1 MRYATKL
8 VACAAVC
15 IWGLQSSA
23 LLSAAPADVAY
34 RVEWPRTVP
43 ETTVELPPDF
53 PKDWPFYTL
62 SAVVVPL
69 VLFTGGL
76 EAAPEHSR
84 SLPPLQYNLVSAK
97 PRVGSRLLPHQSSPF
112 AINALTGEVTLTD
125 ALHPNGTTCSNGIR
139 RHDSTDGS
147 DGVWASRR
155 VASRKSTR
163 NRLCD
168 VSPSGNCIAHGR
180 SSCLRLAGPAQCRR
194 RATCSRTSNS
204 AS

>member
-1 MRYATKL
+1 MLSTAHTMATMRRRKTTARKRSTRSASGAARKVTRSSIRTEGSDAREWFSHNESGPQPQQERESGATLFDSHCLK
-8 VACAAVC
+8 AER
-15 IWGLQSSA
+15 
-23 LLSAAPADVAY
+23 AP
-34 RVEWPRTVP
+34 
-43 ETTVELPPDF
+43 
-53 PKDWPFYTL
+53 
-62 SAVVVPL
+62 
-69 VLFTGGL
+69 
-76 EAAPEHSR
+76 
-84 SLPPLQYNLVSAK
+84 
-97 PRVGSRLLPHQSSPF
+97 
-112 AINALTGEVTLTD
+112 
-125 ALHPNGTTCSNGIR
+125 GTTCSNGIR

>member
-1 MRYATKL
+1 MLRLIGAHCREGRVTKTRPPSIGGRL
-8 VACAAVC
+8 FCFRGADANGASTGPPKKKQLETPAAAKHASVSSVASFLMEV
-15 IWGLQSSA
+15 
-23 LLSAAPADVAY
+23 LS
-34 RVEWPRTVP
+34 
-43 ETTVELPPDF
+43 
-53 PKDWPFYTL
+53 
-62 SAVVVPL
+62 
-69 VLFTGGL
+69 L
-76 EAAPEHSR
+76 EIQHR
-84 SLPPLQYNLVSAK
+84 
-97 PRVGSRLLPHQSSPF
+97 
-112 AINALTGEVTLTD
+112 
-125 ALHPNGTTCSNGIR
+125 TTCSNGIR

>member
-1 MRYATKL
+1 VGFYIGDPCKQT
-8 VACAAVC
+8 C
-15 IWGLQSSA
+15 SSV
-23 LLSAAPADVAY
+23 LDHVFCNHTS
-34 RVEWPRTVP
+34 RRCECRP
-43 ETTVELPPDF
+43 EYPV
-53 PKDWPFYTL
+53 
-62 SAVVVPL
+62 
-69 VLFTGGL
+69 
-76 EAAPEHSR
+76 
-84 SLPPLQYNLVSAK
+84 N
-97 PRVGSRLLPHQSSPF
+97 
-112 AINALTGEVTLTD
+112 INNRQCVR
-125 ALHPNGTTCSNGIR
+125 GTTCSNGIR

-194 RATCSRTSNS
+194 RATCSRTFNS

>member
-1 MRYATKL
+1 M
-8 VACAAVC
+8 
-15 IWGLQSSA
+15 
-23 LLSAAPADVAY
+23 APAVNQADAESEPPRYFLRSHARQVSQEPVAEK
-34 RVEWPRTVP
+34 R
-43 ETTVELPPDF
+43 
-53 PKDWPFYTL
+53 K
-62 SAVVVPL
+62 
-69 VLFTGGL
+69 L
-76 EAAPEHSR
+76 EARGKSSGKMRCLWSPPEQAQ
-84 SLPPLQYNLVSAK
+84 PMEDLVSAS
-97 PRVGSRLLPHQSSPF
+97 PGQHCSQGLPH
-112 AINALTGEVTLTD
+112 
-125 ALHPNGTTCSNGIR
+125 GTTCSNGIR